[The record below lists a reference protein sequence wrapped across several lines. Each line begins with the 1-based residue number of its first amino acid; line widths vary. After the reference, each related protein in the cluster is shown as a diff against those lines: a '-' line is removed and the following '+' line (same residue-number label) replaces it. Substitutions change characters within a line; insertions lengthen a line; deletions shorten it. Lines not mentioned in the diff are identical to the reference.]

1 MCLIPILDQYDI
13 PYVFTVICL
22 GQPKKKLSA
31 SFKQSRSRSQIAR
44 AKAKSDVWLEKKEQE
59 AEEAEAARRLVDGPA
74 GWKGWRWGWV

>member
-1 MCLIPILDQYDI
+1 
-13 PYVFTVICL
+13 VFTVICL